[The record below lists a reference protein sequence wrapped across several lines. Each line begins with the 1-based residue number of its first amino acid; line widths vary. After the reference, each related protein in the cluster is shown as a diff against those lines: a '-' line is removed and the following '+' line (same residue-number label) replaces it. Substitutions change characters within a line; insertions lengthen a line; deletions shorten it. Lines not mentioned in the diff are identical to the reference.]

1 MTSQTQQLES
11 DKIHLMLLLE
21 GGEQCEIS
29 LPSADN
35 PFLQEL
41 FQTILARSSQNRN
54 YGRLFKIPMDEG
66 HSALYI
72 PSDSI
77 LGIAT
82 DPPMV
87 VDANGLVVKQFQ
99 QVELPSTYQQ
109 GAQFIQIDN
118 FLEPEQHQ
126 RLLEHVMAKEAEMI
140 DSATDGGAADARKSK
155 VICLFRGKFADL
167 IKQKIAMV
175 MPNIVGKLGLSIFE
189 ASQIESQLTAHNEGH
204 YYQVHNDNTSPET
217 AGRQLTYVYY
227 FNREPK
233 AFTGGNLRLYDS
245 KITNGFWDKA
255 DSFKD
260 IEPRNNSIV
269 FFFSGY
275 WHEVMP
281 VICTSQD
288 FADSRFTINGW
299 VWR

>member
-1 MTSQTQQLES
+1 
-11 DKIHLMLLLE
+11 MLLLA
-21 GGEQCEIS
+21 GGEQCEVS

-41 FQTILARSSQNRN
+41 FQVMLARSQNRN
-54 YGRLFKIPMDEG
+54 YSRLFKIPMDEG
-66 HSALYI
+66 ASALYV

-77 LGIAT
+77 IGIAT
-82 DPPMV
+82 DPPML
-87 VDANGLVVKQFQ
+87 VDGNGLIVKQFQ

-109 GAQFIQIDN
+109 GAQFARVDN
-118 FLEPEQHQ
+118 FLTPEQHQ
-126 RLLEHVMAKEAEMI
+126 RLLEHVLAKEGEMI

-155 VICLFRGKFADL
+155 VICLFQGEFADL
-167 IKQKIAMV
+167 IKQRILKV
-175 MPNIVGKLGLSIFE
+175 MPEIIGKLGLSPFE

-204 YYQVHNDNTSPET
+204 YYQLHNDNTSPET
-217 AGRQLTYVYY
+217 AARQLTYVYY

-233 AFTGGNLRLYDS
+233 AFTGGNLRLYDG
-245 KITNGFWDKA
+245 KITDGFWNKA
-255 DSFKD
+255 DTFKD

-275 WHEVMP
+275 WHQVMP
-281 VICTSQD
+281 VTCHSQN
-288 FADSRFTINGW
+288 FADSRFTVNGW